1 MPSQSG
7 RYIRIQ
13 HSPDG
18 GTTWN
23 DIAGATE
30 DSATFNAGTID
41 GTVKDDDGIR
51 RFVDDVELKFLTLSV
66 SGRTQDSNTVL
77 EDHWNQAGQGTSFL
91 MLRFVRP
98 DAQTYTGMFAMPTF
112 ETGAPDGE
120 ASTFSATFESTG
132 PITQSATP

>member
-1 MPSQSG
+1 MPTQSG

-18 GTTWN
+18 GATWN

-30 DSATFNAGTID
+30 DGATFNAGTID
-41 GTVKDDDGIR
+41 GTVKTDNGIR
-51 RFVDDVELKFLTLSV
+51 TFVDDIELKFLTMTV
-66 SGRTQDSNTVL
+66 SGRTQDTDTTL
-77 EDHWNQAGQGTSFL
+77 EDHWNQAAVGTSFL

-112 ETGAPDGE
+112 EIGAPDGE
-120 ASTFSATFESTG
+120 ASTFTATFESTG
-132 PITQSATP
+132 PVTQSATP